1 MFRKSLMKI
10 SFQGFSGQKKPLKA
24 VQGSSKNQARTPMS
38 NEHLGDES
46 CGPNRDKD
54 IHWTGGAGYQVNVEG
69 GREPLP
75 PPRGVGPPKR
85 RFLVTKRWGE
95 ILREDCT
102 FLLKFSKKKQPK
114 NSSSPDRLVP
124 GFPELPPRV

>member
-75 PPRGVGPPKR
+75 PPGGLDPPKED
-85 RFLVTKRWGE
+85 FLSRSAGGK
-95 ILREDCT
+95 
-102 FLLKFSKKKQPK
+102 FLGKTAPF
-114 NSSSPDRLVP
+114 
-124 GFPELPPRV
+124 F